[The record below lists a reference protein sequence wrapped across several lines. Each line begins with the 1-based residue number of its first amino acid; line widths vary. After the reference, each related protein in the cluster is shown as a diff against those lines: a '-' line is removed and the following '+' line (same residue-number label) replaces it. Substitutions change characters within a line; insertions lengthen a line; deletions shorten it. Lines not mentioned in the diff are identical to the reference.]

1 MHTGLNSM
9 NLKLTYFLTRS
20 WFSCERKYSM
30 QYHADFKGL
39 VHPKHE
45 IYGCFLLEFMHI
57 SPNEPTAFSIM
68 GGISCL
74 EGST

>member
-1 MHTGLNSM
+1 
-9 NLKLTYFLTRS
+9 
-20 WFSCERKYSM
+20 M
-30 QYHADFKGL
+30 QYHAYFKGL

-45 IYGCFLLEFMHI
+45 IYSCFLLEFMHI

>member
-1 MHTGLNSM
+1 M
-9 NLKLTYFLTRS
+9 NLKTILLIFLQD
-20 WFSCERKYSM
+20 FVKKILFYCERKYIM
-30 QYHADFKGL
+30 QYHASFKGL

-45 IYGCFLLEFMHI
+45 IYSCFLLEFMHI